1 MSDSTASSD
10 ASASEPGPDARLLL
24 TGAGAPGASGILRS
38 LDRSSLALRVLGVD
52 MDPDAYGFALVDDAD
67 TVPAGTDDGYLEC
80 VRELVERK
88 SINVVLPLTTAELEP
103 LSRAK
108 ADFESQGVSVMVSDP
123 GALET
128 ANDKGRLYAFLEERG
143 FECAPDFE
151 RVDTREAFVDAVS
164 RLGYPDRPVCFK
176 RPVASGMRGFRVLDP
191 TVDRADILLNEKP
204 HSAVTTLEDVLVV
217 LEEADSFPELVV
229 MEYLPGAEYSVD
241 VVSTGEA
248 VPAIVPR
255 SRERTRAGISFSG
268 TVEKNEELIAAARKI
283 TTALGLEY
291 NANLQFRYDADGV
304 PKVIEINPRVSGT
317 IVMCTGAGANMP
329 ALGVKHALG
338 YDLEPPDVSWGTSM
352 RRFWQEVFER
362 PDGAQYRL

>member
-1 MSDSTASSD
+1 MSDSTTSSTAAASDGSD
-10 ASASEPGPDARLLL
+10 GRLLL

-38 LDRSSLALRVLGVD
+38 LERSSLDLEVVGVD
-52 MDPDAYGFALVDDAD
+52 MDSDAYGFALVDESY
-67 TVPAGTDDGYLEC
+67 TVPAGTDDGYLER
-80 VRELVERK
+80 VRELVGRAE
-88 SINVVLPLTTAELEP
+88 IDVVLPLTTAELEA

-108 ADFESQGVSVMVSDP
+108 AEFADRGVTVMVADP
-123 GALET
+123 DALEA
-128 ANDKGRLYAFLEERG
+128 ANDKGHLYAFLAERG
-143 FECAPDFE
+143 FDAAPEFE
-151 RVDTREAFVDAVS
+151 RVATREAFVDAVS

-191 TVDRADILLNEKP
+191 TVDRADILLTEKP

-229 MEYLPGAEYSVD
+229 MEYLPGTEYSVD

-248 VPAIVPR
+248 VPAVVPR
-255 SRERTRAGISFSG
+255 SRERTRAGISFAG
-268 TVEKNEELIAAARKI
+268 TVEQNDELIAAAREI

-304 PKVIEINPRVSGT
+304 PKIIEINPRVSGT

-338 YDLEPPDVSWGTSM
+338 YDLEPPEVAWSTSM
-352 RRFWQEVFER
+352 RRFWQEVFEG
-362 PDGAQYRL
+362 PDGGRFRL

>member
-1 MSDSTASSD
+1 MSDSTVPSTAAAPDGS
-10 ASASEPGPDARLLL
+10 DARLLL

-38 LDRSSLALRVLGVD
+38 LERSGFDLEVVGVD
-52 MDPDAYGFALVDDAD
+52 MDSDAYGFALVDESY
-67 TVPAGTDDGYLEC
+67 TVPAGTDDGYLER
-80 VRELVERK
+80 VRELVGREE
-88 SINVVLPLTTAELEP
+88 IDVVLPLTTAELEP

-108 ADFESQGVSVMVSDP
+108 ADFADRGVTVMVSDP
-123 GALET
+123 DALET
-128 ANDKGRLYAFLEERG
+128 ANDKGRLYADLAERG
-143 FECAPDFE
+143 FDAAPEFE

-176 RPVASGMRGFRVLDP
+176 RPVASGMRGFRILDP

-229 MEYLPGAEYSVD
+229 MEYLPGTEYSVD

-248 VPAIVPR
+248 VPAVVPR
-255 SRERTRAGISFSG
+255 SRERTRAGISFAG
-268 TVEKNEELIAAARKI
+268 TVEQNDELIAAAREI
-283 TTALGLEY
+283 TTTLGLEY

-304 PKVIEINPRVSGT
+304 PKLIEINPRVSGT

-338 YDLEPPDVSWGTSM
+338 YDLEPPEVAWGTSM
-352 RRFWQEVFER
+352 RRFWQEVFEG
-362 PDGAQYRL
+362 PDGDRFRL